1 MKRLQNSYGVM
12 TESELRHK
20 LSAHFGWLQ
29 YCSSEHYKE
38 IVSLTLKQIRIK
50 QMEEKRLSTGLH
62 SDSVQPTFDV
72 IDRAKG
78 TTLYNFNQHYEQIDD
93 EQGQKRKVNVY
104 DSLLCYYPITANTV
118 LETLIMAKYS
128 DNLEKKLLNDYNA
141 AVVGV
146 EDESKKQP
154 YLDFLA
160 ERKALRAMVDAD
172 CATNNIPME

>member
-1 MKRLQNSYGVM
+1 M
-12 TESELRHK
+12 TELR
-20 LSAHFGWLQ
+20 LD
-29 YCSSEHYKE
+29 
-38 IVSLTLKQIRIK
+38 I
-50 QMEEKRLSTGLH
+50 GLH
-62 SDSVQPTFDV
+62 SDNVQPTFDV
-72 IDRAKG
+72 IDRVKG
-78 TTLYNFNQHYEQIDD
+78 TTLYNFNQHYEQVDD
-93 EQGQKRKVNVY
+93 ELGKKRKVNVY

-141 AVVGV
+141 AVAGI

-172 CATNNIPME
+172 CKQNNIPLS

>member
-1 MKRLQNSYGVM
+1 
-12 TESELRHK
+12 
-20 LSAHFGWLQ
+20 
-29 YCSSEHYKE
+29 
-38 IVSLTLKQIRIK
+38 
-50 QMEEKRLSTGLH
+50 MEEKRLSTGLH
-62 SDSVQPTFDV
+62 SDSAQPTFDV

-78 TTLYNFNQHYEQIDD
+78 TTLYNFNQHYEQVDD
-93 EQGQKRKVNVY
+93 EQGKKHKVNVY
-104 DSLLCYYPITANTV
+104 DSLLCYYPVTANTV

-141 AVVGV
+141 AVAGI
-146 EDESKKQP
+146 EDESEKQP